1 MILNKVLLT
10 VSGVID
16 PHVEEQVARGER
28 PQPDYLRMAQTFGAD
43 LLDYSAARK
52 IGGVIG
58 RLLEKIGGPNLALA
72 WACYRQRRQYQVI
85 FTDGEQVGIPLAF
98 LLKFASLGKRPAHLM
113 IGHILSVG
121 KKTALLDG
129 LRLYSHIDAFFVYS
143 TWQKNFIENRWKIPS
158 ERVVFTP
165 FMVDA
170 DFFSPEYTRPGNPLG
185 LGSDGQPLICAVG
198 LEFRDYP
205 TLLEAVRNLDVQVVI
220 AAASPWSKRPDT
232 TKDQKIP
239 DNVTVRRFSQFELRD
254 LYAASRFL
262 VMPLYPVNFQA
273 GVTAILEAMSMA
285 KAVVC
290 SQVPGQT
297 DVVQSG
303 KTGFYVKSGDP
314 AALREAILALLN
326 QPDLTVKLG
335 QNGQNRVHDEMSL
348 DCYVDRLNQFVKVA
362 ANT

>member
-1 MILNKVLLT
+1 LNKVLLT

-28 PQPDYLRMAQTFGAD
+28 PEPDYLRMAQTFGAD
-43 LLDYSAARK
+43 LLDYSAAQK
-52 IGGVIG
+52 SGGITG
-58 RLLEKIGGPNLALA
+58 RLLEKIVGPNLALA
-72 WACYRQRRQYQVI
+72 WACYRQRRHYQVI

-113 IGHILSVG
+113 IGHLLSVG

-129 LRLYSHIDAFFVYS
+129 LRLHSHIDAFFVYS
-143 TWQKNFIENRWKIPS
+143 TWQKRFIENRWEIPS
-158 ERVVFTP
+158 DRVVFTP
-165 FMVDA
+165 FMVDP
-170 DFFSPEYTRPGNPLG
+170 DFFSPVRSRPGNPLS
-185 LGSDGQPLICAVG
+185 LGHNGQPLICAVG

-205 TLLEAVRNLDVQVVI
+205 TLIEAVRDLDIQVVI

-232 TKDQKIP
+232 TQGQQIP

-254 LYAASRFL
+254 IYAASQFL

-273 GVTAILEAMSMA
+273 GVTAILEAMSMG
-285 KAVVC
+285 KAVIC

-314 AALREAILALLN
+314 VVLREAILALLN
-326 QPDLTVKLG
+326 QPELTVKFG
-335 QNGQNRVHDEMSL
+335 QNGQDRVRDEMSL
-348 DCYVDRLNQFVKVA
+348 DCYVDRLNQFVQA
-362 ANT
+362 AARG